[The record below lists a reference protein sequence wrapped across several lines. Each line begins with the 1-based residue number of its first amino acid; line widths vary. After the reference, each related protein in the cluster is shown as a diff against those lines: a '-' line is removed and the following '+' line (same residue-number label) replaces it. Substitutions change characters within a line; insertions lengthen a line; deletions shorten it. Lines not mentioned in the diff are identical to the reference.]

1 MPFTHKIIPKPTTH
15 RIMEKITHIAV
26 VPGPGFSHLIP
37 ILEFSKRLVKLHPLL
52 HVTAFIP
59 TLGSLSSVSKS
70 FLKTLSPSITPTFLP
85 PVDPIDIPQGLETAI
100 RMQLTVTYSLPS
112 LHNALKSL
120 TSRTPLVALVVDN
133 FAYEALDF
141 AKEFN
146 MLSYIYFPKSAFTL
160 SMYFHLPKLDEDTSC
175 EFKDLPEPIQ
185 MPGCVPI
192 HGLDLH
198 HQIQDRSSQGYEL
211 FLQRVKRFCTVDGI
225 FINSFIEMEKEP
237 IRALAKEWNGYPP
250 VYPIGPIIQTGIESD
265 GPIELDC
272 IKWLDKQQPKSVLYV
287 SFGSGGTL
295 SQVQII
301 ELAMGLES
309 SNHKFLW
316 VVRAPSSSASSAY
329 LSGQNENP
337 LEFLPYGFLERTKG
351 QGLVILSWAPQIEIL
366 SHSSIGGFMSH
377 CGWNSTL
384 ESVLQGVPL
393 IAWPLFAEQRMNAV
407 MLSDDLKVAL
417 RLKGN
422 GNGVVEKEEVAE
434 VIKSLMEI
442 ESGKMRKIMK
452 RLKEAAIN
460 AIKEDGSSTKTM
472 HQSTIK
478 WMQLVGI

>member
-70 FLKTLSPSITPTFLP
+70 FLKTLPPSITPTFLP